1 MMTRVCIAAAIVIAA
16 LYALALARC
25 AKDDDWR
32 SEWCSLECWAPD
44 GQERPCE
51 GCLRRRS

>member
-1 MMTRVCIAAAIVIAA
+1 MKVIIGAWMLMALLAWGLVWAA
-16 LYALALARC
+16 
-25 AKDDDWR
+25 DEPEDWR

-44 GQERPCE
+44 GQEQPCA